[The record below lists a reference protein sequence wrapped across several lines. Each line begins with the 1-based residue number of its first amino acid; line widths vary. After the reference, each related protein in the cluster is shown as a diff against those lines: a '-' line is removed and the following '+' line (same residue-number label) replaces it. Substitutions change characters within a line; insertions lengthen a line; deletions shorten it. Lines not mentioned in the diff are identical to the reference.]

1 MAIDTGIGISLTSV
15 ETTRQAPLGQ
25 TVLQPAG
32 TDGTGEKV
40 WIYIKALDSLAA
52 GNVVTRDLSAMPAVG
67 LNYEVKLSVVS
78 VPPEFIVGV
87 AQHAIAASSFGWV
100 LREGQGEVKADSA
113 AIITGALGLIS
124 GTTAVGTAQA
134 VGAPADNVFGYAL
147 ETVAVSALA
156 TCVVDCKG

>member
-40 WIYIKALDSLAA
+40 WIYIKALDTLAA
-52 GNVVTRDLSAMPAVG
+52 GNVVTRDLTAAPAVG
-67 LNYEVKLSVVS
+67 LDYDAKLSVAGVTS
-78 VPPEFIVGV
+78 EFVVGV
-87 AQHAIAASSFGWV
+87 AQHAIAANSFGWV

-113 AIITGALGLIS
+113 TVITGAVGLIP
-124 GTTAVGTAQA
+124 GAAAAGTAQVA
-134 VGAPADNVFGYAL
+134 GAAADNVFGYAL
-147 ETVAVSALA
+147 ESVAVDLLA
-156 TCVVDCKG
+156 TCVLACKG